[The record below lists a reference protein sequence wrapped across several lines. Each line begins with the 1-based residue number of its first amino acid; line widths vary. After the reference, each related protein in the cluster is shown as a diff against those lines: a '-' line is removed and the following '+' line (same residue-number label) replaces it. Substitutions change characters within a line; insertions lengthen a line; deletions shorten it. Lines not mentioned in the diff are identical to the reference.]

1 MVAILDAIRIALA
14 AIWANKLRSVMM
26 VLGNIVAVTSI
37 IAVVS
42 LVQGM
47 NGYVAEAITSEV
59 GIGTFRVERFGL
71 ITNRDEW
78 ERARGNPNV
87 TPAERELLDEWSPL
101 FQSVMAEVG
110 NSAKVSYREKTL
122 DNIRVRGV
130 SQEYMDF
137 PGFDVEEGRLPS
149 QLEVQRSRPVALI
162 GASIAEQLFVG
173 RSPLDQFIRIN
184 GSPIRVVGIAEEK
197 GSMFGE
203 SQDEFVVIPLGVAL
217 RWFGTRRSLDLTVK
231 VTDPARMEEAMDE
244 ARLAMRIRR
253 HLRPKDPDN
262 FAIVTSDTLMN
273 FWRDFS
279 QGAFALLLGIVSISL
294 VVGGIVIMNIMLM
307 VVSERTREVGL
318 RKSLG
323 ARRRDIVW
331 QFLTESTTLSVM
343 GGIMGTILGF
353 TAAVIVTTLT
363 PLPASIDPWSVALG
377 VGMTAVVGLFF
388 GLYPA
393 LRAARLDPIEA
404 LRKE

>member
-1 MVAILDAIRIALA
+1 MVAILDAIKIALT

-26 VLGNIVAVTSI
+26 VLGNIVAVASI

-47 NGYVAEAITSEV
+47 NGYVAEAIVSEV
-59 GIGTFRVERFGL
+59 GVGTFRVERFGL
-71 ITNRDEW
+71 ITSHEEW
-78 ERARGNPNV
+78 ERAAGRPHI
-87 TPAERELLDEWSPL
+87 TLAEQRMLHDWSPL
-101 FQSVMAEVG
+101 FDSVMAEVN
-110 NSAKVSYREKTL
+110 NSATVAYRDKTL
-122 DNIRVRGV
+122 DRIQIRGV
-130 SQEYMDF
+130 SEGYMDF
-137 PGFDVEEGRLPS
+137 AGFEAAEGRLPS
-149 QLEVQRSRPVALI
+149 QLEVHRSRPVALI
-162 GASIAEQLFVG
+162 GASIAEQLFLT

-184 GSPIRVVGIAEEK
+184 GSPIRVVGVSEKK

-231 VTDPARMEEAMDE
+231 VTDPARMDEAMDE

-253 HLRPKDPDN
+253 HLRPTDPDD
-262 FAIVTSDTLMN
+262 FGIVTSDTLMN

-279 QGAFALLLGIVSISL
+279 QGAFALLIGIVSVSL

-307 VVSERTREVGL
+307 VVTERTREVGL

-353 TAAVIVTTLT
+353 AAAMIVTAFT
-363 PLPASIDPWSVALG
+363 PLPASISPWSVALG

-393 LRAARLDPIEA
+393 MRAARLDPIEA

>member
-1 MVAILDAIRIALA
+1 MVAILDAIKIALT

-47 NGYVAEAITSEV
+47 NGYVADAIVSQV

-71 ITNRDEW
+71 ITSRDEW
-78 ERARGNPNV
+78 ERAAGRPHI
-87 TPAERELLDEWSPL
+87 TLAERRMLHDWSPL
-101 FQSVMAEVG
+101 FESVMAEVG
-110 NSAKVSYREKTL
+110 NSAKVSYHEKTL
-122 DNIRVRGV
+122 DGIQVRGV

-137 PGFDVEEGRLPS
+137 AGFDAAEGRLPS

-162 GASIAEQLFVG
+162 GASIAEQLFVT
-173 RSPLDQFIRIN
+173 RNPLDQFIRVN
-184 GSPIRVVGIAEEK
+184 GHPIRVVGVSEKK

-203 SQDEFVVIPLGVAL
+203 SQDEFVVIPLGVAM

-231 VTDPARMEEAMDE
+231 VADPARMEEAMDE

-253 HLRPKDPDN
+253 HLRPKDPDD
-262 FAIVTSDTLMN
+262 FGIVTSDTLMD

-279 QGAFALLLGIVSISL
+279 QGAFALLIGIVSVSL

-307 VVSERTREVGL
+307 VVTERTREVGL

-343 GGIMGTILGF
+343 GGIIGTILGF
-353 TAAVIVTTLT
+353 TTAMIVTAFT
-363 PLPASIDPWSVALG
+363 PLPASISAWSVALG

-393 LRAARLDPIEA
+393 MRAARLDPIEA